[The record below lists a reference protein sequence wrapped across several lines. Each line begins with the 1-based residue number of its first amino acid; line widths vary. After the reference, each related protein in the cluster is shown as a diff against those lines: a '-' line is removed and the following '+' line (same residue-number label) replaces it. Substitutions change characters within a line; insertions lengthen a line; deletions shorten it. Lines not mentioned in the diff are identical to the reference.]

1 MSKEFDE
8 NNAKDVYQKARA
20 VVIDLGNQQ
29 REQAILYIKKIEQRK
44 INELQRE
51 ILSQG

>member
-1 MSKEFDE
+1 MIYNLLCMSKEFDE

-29 REQAILYIKKIEQRK
+29 REQAILYIKKIEY
-44 INELQRE
+44 IFF
-51 ILSQG
+51 LS